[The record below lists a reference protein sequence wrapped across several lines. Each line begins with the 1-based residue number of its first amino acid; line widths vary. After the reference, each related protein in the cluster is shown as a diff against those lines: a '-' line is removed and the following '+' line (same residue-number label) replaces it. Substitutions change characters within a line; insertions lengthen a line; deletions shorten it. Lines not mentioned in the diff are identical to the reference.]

1 MISSGTKPLASGL
14 RWLRL
19 NLFSIQLLP
28 LQRGEKPGLIIPVFK
43 RRARNAS
50 KSLGLCHGD
59 EVYVEMTNQW
69 DNAERKLEKQKFY
82 FIGTFPSK
90 RYHILISRGT
100 SLRRKSNLNK
110 FIFHYNKCVFKKWLG
125 HLGSFITRR
134 FTSRV

>member
-1 MISSGTKPLASGL
+1 MISSGTEPLASGL

-28 LQRGEKPGLIIPVFK
+28 LQRGEQTRPHYSGLQK
-43 RRARNAS
+43 SARNAS

-69 DNAERKLEKQKFY
+69 VNAERKLEKQKFY

-100 SLRRKSNLNK
+100 SLRRKSNFNK
-110 FIFHYNKCVFKKWLG
+110 FIFHYSKCVFKKWLG

-134 FTSRV
+134 FTSKV